1 MASYTPHFCHC
12 PVLRIKAHAVTMSNP
27 FIPNKATYQP
37 LL

>member
-1 MASYTPHFCHC
+1 
-12 PVLRIKAHAVTMSNP
+12 MSNP